1 MMQNP
6 LQQTTILNQ
15 EMKNPHLV
23 ETMVVVE
30 PITGRRIQNGYS
42 FEEWI
47 DPDLNENTN
56 EWKIYQ
62 EKMSGNIPRI
72 EVTFN
77 IQGIPLVL
85 TAQSYLTIRLTPKLM
100 EGVVNLASLTGHPLE
115 TNFEINRNGWPKIN
129 SQVIDKVQ
137 ATISNM
143 GTEAYYGFYLNYIRS
158 LRLPSEVRENMMRQ
172 FNVNQCIPV
181 VNTLF
186 QENVE
191 AEGNYQTYE
200 YRNTEADS
208 HLYSCS
214 IERVGPRSIQWT
226 KDNAFEIRIPLSE
239 ILPVFQIP
247 VLPLA
252 QTNTSG
258 IQLRMILLSP
268 RHMFYISKS
277 FNSKIIW
284 NNFGENNN
292 NFFGLRGGEV
302 LMFNFLDDMA
312 IDNRYNG
319 IIIDR
324 QQQLSNPNTVIA
336 YDRRILE
343 SIPPKTNITSDI
355 NNFFSCDLDVDV
367 FLNLK
372 VLSNPLLNP
381 LAEAYIQPFINEMN
395 EFRAKFETS
404 ALFNQIVDLK
414 PNIPSIF
421 RFTPSR
427 LFYNATQIGLFFFTQ
442 TKRWT
447 DVDNEEMLN
456 SLRATF
462 NQRPFNI
469 TYTELDTKAGPIHGY
484 YSLPPTVEISD
495 FQIGL
500 SSSATPLFD
509 RPLDKIGML
518 SATEDC
524 FKKYNPSEMYG
535 KILQNRK
542 RLSEGDAFFVF
553 DLTHT
558 RDSGYF
564 IDADNLITVGG
575 TLTYRRQTIVD
586 LNEEQDITTA
596 PSLQV
601 QVIMVVFY
609 QETFT
614 VLLDLEGSVLF
625 QQT

>member
-1 MMQNP
+1 M
-6 LQQTTILNQ
+6 LNQ

-23 ETMVVVE
+23 ETMVTVE
-30 PITGRRIQNGYS
+30 PTTGRKIQEAEDIDRWLAGMEFLVYS
-42 FEEWI
+42 
-47 DPDLNENTN
+47 
-56 EWKIYQ
+56 Q
-62 EKMSGNIPRI
+62 KMSGLIPRI
-72 EVTFN
+72 ELNFN

-85 TAQSYLTIRLTPKLM
+85 TAQSYLTLRMTPKFTTEITRLDS
-100 EGVVNLASLTGHPLE
+100 LAGSPLE
-115 TNFEINRNGWPKIN
+115 TEFEINRSGWPKIN

-158 LRLPSEVRENMMRQ
+158 LRLSGDLRENMSRQ
-172 FNVNQCIPV
+172 YNNNYCAPT
-181 VNTLF
+181 VNTLID
-186 QENVE
+186 QN
-191 AEGNYQTYE
+191 AQNNYQTYE
-200 YRNTEADS
+200 YRTRGENSYLFA
-208 HLYSCS
+208 CS
-214 IERVGPRSIQWT
+214 IERIGIRSIQWT
-226 KDNAFEIRIPLSE
+226 KDNTFEVRIPLAE
-239 ILPVFQIP
+239 ILPLFQIP

-258 IQLRMILLSP
+258 IQLRMTIFSP
-268 RHMFYISKS
+268 KHLFFMSRCFKT
-277 FNSKIIW
+277 NLIW
-284 NNFGENNN
+284 NNYSDNHLNYA
-292 NFFGLRGGEV
+292 GLRAGEARMV
-302 LMFNFLDDMA
+302 VANALRVDDAGM
-312 IDNRYNG
+312 YNG
-319 IIIDR
+319 IIFRGGRGVVSTPQTLIGFDKN
-324 QQQLSNPNTVIA
+324 L
-336 YDRRILE
+336 LE
-343 SIPPKTNITSDI
+343 SITPKTMITSDT
-355 NNFFSCDLDVDV
+355 NSFFACDIETEA

-395 EFRAKFETS
+395 EFRTKFETS
-404 ALFNQIVDLK
+404 AIFNQTLVLK
-414 PNIPSIF
+414 PNIPTIF

-447 DVDNEEMLN
+447 AEQEDFLPILQN
-456 SLRATF
+456 SIET
-462 NQRPFNI
+462 RPINSFF
-469 TYTELDTKAGPIHGY
+469 TELDPAAGPIHGY
-484 YSLPPTVEISD
+484 YTLPPTVGITD

-524 FKKYNPSEMYG
+524 FKKYNPSEMFG
-535 KILQNRK
+535 KVIQNRK
-542 RLSEGDAFFVF
+542 RLSEGDAFFLF

-575 TLTYRRQTIVD
+575 TLTYNRMIVD
-586 LNEEQDITTA
+586 DRIGVMVDDFETAEELT
-596 PSLQV
+596 V

-614 VLLDLEGSVLF
+614 VLLDLEGAVLF